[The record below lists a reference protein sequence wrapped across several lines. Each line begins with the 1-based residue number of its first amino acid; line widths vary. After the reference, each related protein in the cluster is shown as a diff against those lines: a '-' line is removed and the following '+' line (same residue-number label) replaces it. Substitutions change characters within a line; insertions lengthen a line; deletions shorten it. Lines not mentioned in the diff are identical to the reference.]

1 MHDLKDRLKEPTS
14 YLGLASVFQGIGE
27 CLQGNYES
35 GIPLVFWAWSV
46 FLRQSAAM
54 QNNITDHS
62 QHLESG
68 LSMAVAKTSPPV
80 LVSGLTLAGV
90 QLQDWLIMATI
101 LYTVIQIVILL
112 PKLKQS
118 FSEWR
123 KK

>member
-1 MHDLKDRLKEPTS
+1 
-14 YLGLASVFQGIGE
+14 
-27 CLQGNYES
+27 
-35 GIPLVFWAWSV
+35 
-46 FLRQSAAM
+46 M

-68 LSMAVAKTSPPV
+68 LSVAAAKVSPPV
-80 LVSGLTLAGV
+80 IVSGLTVAGV
-90 QLQDWLIMATI
+90 QLQDWLILATI
-101 LYTVIQIVILL
+101 LYTVIQIIILL

>member
-1 MHDLKDRLKEPTS
+1 
-14 YLGLASVFQGIGE
+14 
-27 CLQGNYES
+27 
-35 GIPLVFWAWSV
+35 
-46 FLRQSAAM
+46 M

-68 LSMAVAKTSPPV
+68 LSMAVAKTSPSLV
-80 LVSGLTLAGV
+80 VSGLTLEGV
-90 QLQDWLIMATI
+90 QLQDWLVMATI
-101 LYTVIQIVILL
+101 LYTVIQIIILL